1 MFKRFYIMADPHH
14 MRGPLDNLPTEADL
28 NRPSDRRK
36 YPRFNS
42 PPIACGQGIVVD
54 ISASGMRLRIAGKT
68 KIDEGATIEVT
79 LKGDPDDLKVVTKVA
94 WVKRSGFRSREIGLE
109 FVGVDE
115 KLRHA
120 LTVMARNM
128 VVGTPSAEWVSKA
141 A

>member
-1 MFKRFYIMADPHH
+1 
-14 MRGPLDNLPTEADL
+14 
-28 NRPSDRRK
+28 
-36 YPRFNS
+36 
-42 PPIACGQGIVVD
+42 
-54 ISASGMRLRIAGKT
+54 MRLKIAGKAQLE
-68 KIDEGATIEVT
+68 EGATIEVT
-79 LKGDPDDLKVVTKVA
+79 LRCDPDDLKVVTRVA
-94 WVKRSGFRSREIGLE
+94 WVRRSGFRSREIGLE